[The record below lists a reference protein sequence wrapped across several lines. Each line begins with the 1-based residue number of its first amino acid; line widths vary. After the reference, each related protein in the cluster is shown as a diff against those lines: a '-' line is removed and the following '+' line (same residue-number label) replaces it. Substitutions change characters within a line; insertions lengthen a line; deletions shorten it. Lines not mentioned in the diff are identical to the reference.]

1 MYQIYKS
8 TENSGTLPIG
18 SATSMEEAV
27 EIAKKKG
34 AKGGL
39 ERKGAREWMFKGG
52 SKKVGYWI
60 GVVES

>member
-8 TENSGTLPIG
+8 TENSGTRMIG
-18 SATSMEEAV
+18 SAPSLDLAKG
-27 EIAKKKG
+27 IATAHG
-34 AKGGL
+34 AKGAL
-39 ERKGAREWMFKGG
+39 EKRGKNEWMFKGG